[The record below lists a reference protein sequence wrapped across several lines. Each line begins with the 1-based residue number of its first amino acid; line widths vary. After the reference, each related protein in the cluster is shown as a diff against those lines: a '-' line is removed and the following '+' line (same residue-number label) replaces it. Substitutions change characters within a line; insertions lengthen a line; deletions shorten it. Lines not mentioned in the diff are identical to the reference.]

1 MRSSARQSDS
11 DHNAALLLYSAQCS
25 LSVTQDI
32 TLQNQLSTLNESKW
46 TMPGQAEKA
55 EEEEV
60 EDVVENEL
68 EKVLVED
75 VTREELGVVEG

>member
-11 DHNAALLLYSAQCS
+11 DHNAAVILYSSQCS

-55 EEEEV
+55 EREEV
-60 EDVVENEL
+60 EDVVEDEV
-68 EKVLVED
+68 EKVVEV
-75 VTREELGVVEG
+75 VTRDELGFVKS